1 MKIFR
6 FENPEFL
13 YALIAVPFILVIWLI
28 ILKAQKKKWNMF
40 GEIDLV
46 ERLMPNVSYK
56 LKNWKFIFFLIAI
69 SSLMIGI
76 ANPQIGSKLEKVQR
90 KGIDIIIAVDISNSM
105 LAEDIKPN
113 RLTRAKR
120 SISKLVDNLEG
131 DRIGIIVFAGKAY
144 TQLPITT
151 DYSAAKMFLSTV
163 NTDFIST
170 QGTSIASAIEM
181 GRETFKNAYEN
192 NKDAER
198 NKAIIVITDGEDHE
212 EGAIEEAKNAK
223 EEGIK
228 VYTIGMGTIKGAPI
242 PKYSGSR
249 KIGFKKDREGHT
261 VITRFNETLLQ
272 EIASNGDGMYVRAN
286 NNKTGLKLIL
296 DEINKMSKTEIE
308 TQTFKDYES
317 RFQIFAAI
325 SLFFLLLEIIIRERS
340 DKKNSLNLFNTK
352 EDK

>member
-6 FENPEFL
+6 FESPEFL
-13 YALIAVPFILVIWLI
+13 YALIAIPILLVIWLV
-28 ILKAQKKKWNMF
+28 ILKAQKKKWNIF

-56 LKNWKFIFFLIAI
+56 LKNWKFVFFLIAI
-69 SSLMIGI
+69 SSLIIGI

-90 KGIDIIIAVDISNSM
+90 KGIDIIIAVDISSSM

-113 RLTRAKR
+113 RLIRAKR

-170 QGTSIASAIEM
+170 QGTSIAAAIEM

-192 NKDAER
+192 DKDAER

-212 EGAIEEAKNAK
+212 EGALEEAKKAK

-228 VYTIGMGTIKGAPI
+228 IYTIGMGTIKGAPI
-242 PKYSGSR
+242 PKYSGGR

-261 VITRFNETLLQ
+261 VITRFNESLLQ
-272 EIASNGDGMYVRAN
+272 EIASKGDGMYVRAN
-286 NNKTGLKLIL
+286 NNKTGLKVIL

-325 SLFFLLLEIIIRERS
+325 SLFFLLLEILIRERR
-340 DKKNSLNLFNTK
+340 DKKNRLNLFNTK
-352 EDK
+352 KDK

>member
-6 FENPEFL
+6 FESPEFL
-13 YALIAVPFILVIWLI
+13 YALLAIPVLLIVWLI
-28 ILKAQKKKWNMF
+28 IIKAQKKKWEVF
-40 GEIDLV
+40 GEIKLV
-46 ERLMPNVSYK
+46 DRLMPNINYK

-69 SSLMIGI
+69 SSLIIGI

-90 KGIDIIIAVDISNSM
+90 KGIDLIIAIDISNSM

-113 RLTRAKR
+113 RLIRAKR

-170 QGTSIASAIEM
+170 QGTSISAAIEM
-181 GRETFKNAYEN
+181 GRQTFKNAYDN
-192 NKDAER
+192 NKNSKR
-198 NKAIIVITDGEDHE
+198 NKAIIIITDGEDHE
-212 EGAIEEAKNAK
+212 EGAIEEAKKAS

-242 PKYSGSR
+242 PIFSGGK

-261 VITRFNETLLQ
+261 VISRFNETLLQ
-272 EIASNGDGMYVRAN
+272 SIANEGDGIYVRAN
-286 NNKTGLKLIL
+286 NSESGLKTIL
-296 DEINKMSKTEIE
+296 GEINKMNKTEIE
-308 TQTFKDYES
+308 TQLFKDYES
-317 RFQIFAAI
+317 RFQIFVAI
-325 SLFFLLLEIIIRERS
+325 SLFFLLLELLIKERS
-340 DKKNSLNLFNTK
+340 DKKNRLNLFNTK
-352 EDK
+352 KD

>member
-13 YALIAVPFILVIWLI
+13 YGLIAIPILLI
-28 ILKAQKKKWNMF
+28 IWFIIIKAQKKKWEDF
-40 GEIDLV
+40 GELKLV
-46 ERLMPNVSYK
+46 DRLLPNVSYR
-56 LKNWKFIFFLIAI
+56 LKNWRFIFFLIAI
-69 SSLMIGI
+69 SSLIIGV

-113 RLTRAKR
+113 RLIRAKR

-170 QGTSIASAIEM
+170 QGTSIATAIEM
-181 GRETFKNAYEN
+181 GRETFENAYEN

-212 EGAIEEAKNAK
+212 EGAIEQAKDANK
-223 EEGIK
+223 EGIK

-242 PKYSGSR
+242 PEYRGGR
-249 KIGFKKDREGHT
+249 KVGFKKDREGHT
-261 VITRFNETLLQ
+261 IITRFNESLLQ
-272 EIASNGDGMYVRAN
+272 SIADKGNGIYVRAN
-286 NNKTGLKLIL
+286 NNKTGLKIIL

-317 RFQIFAAI
+317 RFQIFVAI
-325 SLFFLLLEIIIRERS
+325 SLLLLVFETLLSERRDS
-340 DKKNSLNLFNTK
+340 KNRINLFNTEENK
-352 EDK
+352 